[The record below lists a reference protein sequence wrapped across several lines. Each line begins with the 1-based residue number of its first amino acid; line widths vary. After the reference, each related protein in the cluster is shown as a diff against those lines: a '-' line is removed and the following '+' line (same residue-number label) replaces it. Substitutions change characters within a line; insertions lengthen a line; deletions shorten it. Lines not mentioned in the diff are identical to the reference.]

1 MKKFCYLAC
10 VFLLMPLVNLYV
22 YAINVYIDGV
32 AVEYNDETNYPFS
45 ENGAVFVPLYPT
57 LEAFGAD
64 SIVQDNP
71 NGTVIVKKGDIYVNC
86 NTSENCIYR
95 NGVRINS
102 DYGLVWRGP
111 LYVSTGFFKAF
122 DAEVSLGGSGVIITT
137 DKNTNKLKIFGSSYD
152 SAYRASKYFNV
163 RYEPEK
169 GMYFGSSANGYE
181 NAEKLSLAAD
191 KEVSAFTVTCATSDD
206 FTQALDSLRT
216 ASDEG
221 KIVRFCLFPENGELL
236 QNFAEQNAVYS
247 ETAQKISETGARTLV
262 YSLPNAVCRYSDSYV
277 ENSQEYIEAFRNI
290 CNIFKTNNPSA
301 TVVWQVCSCMADR
314 AADYYPGDAYVDYAE
329 ISVCRHSEHNSSENE
344 NAVSNFAYQFG
355 YRKPLL
361 FEAALRDIA
370 YGNGIAEKLLEMFTY
385 LPIKFP
391 QFKAVFLEIS
401 AENADSESDFSFSN
415 ALKAGVSGT
424 NYLSDINSEDCK
436 SPYYFEL
443 ANNVTVPPSKIKL
456 YSYLKNSESGVAR
469 IECRINGVTVANL
482 GTSEIPH
489 EMPVD
494 FSNYP
499 GQTVSLEVVAYGE
512 NDFMLAKTDCF
523 LNVSANHSADNR
535 VTDEKGKK
543 TPPIVPM
550 ASVVVGILAISVII
564 KKINDIFC

>member
-10 VFLLMPLVNLYV
+10 VFLLMPLINLSA
-22 YAINVYIDGV
+22 YAINVYIDDV
-32 AVEYNDETNYPFS
+32 MVDYNDETNYPFA

-86 NTSENCIYR
+86 NTFENCIYR

-137 DKNTNKLKIFGSSYD
+137 DKNANKLKIFGSSYD

-169 GMYFGSSANGYE
+169 GLYFGSSANGYE

-191 KEVSAFTVTCATSDD
+191 KEISAFTVNCLTSDD

-221 KIVRFCLFPENGELL
+221 KIVRFCIFPENMELL
-236 QNFAEQNAVYS
+236 QDSAIQNEVYS
-247 ETAQKISETGARTLV
+247 EMAQKISETGARTLI
-262 YSLPNAVCRYSDSYV
+262 YSLPNTLCRHSDNYV

-301 TVVWQVCSCMADR
+301 TVVWQVCSCMTDR
-314 AADYYPGDAYVDYAE
+314 ASDFYPGDAYVDYAE
-329 ISVCRHSEHNSSENE
+329 ISLCRHSEHNFSENE
-344 NAVSNFAYQFG
+344 NAVSNFVYQFG

-361 FEAALRDIA
+361 FESALRDIA
-370 YGNGIAEKLLEMFTY
+370 YGNNIAEKLLEMFTY

-401 AENADSESDFSFSN
+401 AENTDSESDFSFLN
-415 ALKAGVSGT
+415 ALKAGVFGT
-424 NYLSDINSEDCK
+424 NYLSDINSEVCK

-456 YSYLKNSESGVAR
+456 YSYFKNSESDVAR
-469 IECRINGVTVANL
+469 IECRINGVTVANV
-482 GTSEIPH
+482 GISEIPH
-489 EMPVD
+489 ETSVD

-499 GQTVSLEVVAYGE
+499 GQTVTLEVVAYGE
-512 NDFMLAKTDCF
+512 NDFLLAKTDCN
-523 LNVSANHSADNR
+523 LNVSANHSADNK
-535 VTDEKGKK
+535 VADEKKK
-543 TPPIVPM
+543 QAPPIVPI
-550 ASVVVGILAISVII
+550 ASVVMGILIISVII

>member
-1 MKKFCYLAC
+1 MKKFRYLAC
-10 VFLLMPLVNLYV
+10 VFLLMQLMVFSA

-32 AVEYNDETNYPFS
+32 AVEYNDETNYPFA

-86 NTSENCIYR
+86 NTAENCIYR

-111 LYVSTGFFKAF
+111 LFVSTDFFKAF
-122 DAEVSLGGSGVIITT
+122 NANVSLGGSGVIITT
-137 DKNTNKLKIFGSSYD
+137 DKNSNKLKIFGSSYD
-152 SAYRASKYFNV
+152 SAYRAAKYFNV

-169 GMYFGSSANGYE
+169 GMYFGSSENGYE
-181 NAEKLSLAAD
+181 SAEKLSLAAD
-191 KEVSAFTVTCATSDD
+191 KEVSAFTVACATSDD
-206 FTQALDSLRT
+206 FLQVRNSLLT
-216 ASDEG
+216 AANEG
-221 KIVRFCLFPENGELL
+221 RIVRFLLFPENRELL
-236 QNFAEQNAVYS
+236 QNAALQNAVYS
-247 ETAQKISETGARTLV
+247 EKAQNISETGARTLI
-262 YSLPNAVCRYSDSYV
+262 YLLPDSVCRYSERYI
-277 ENSQEYIEAFRNI
+277 ENPQEYVEAFRNI
-290 CNIFKTNNPSA
+290 CNIFKNNNPSA

-329 ISVCRHSEHNSSENE
+329 ISVCRHSEHNFAENE
-344 NAVSNFAYQFG
+344 RAVSNLVYQFG

-370 YGNGIAEKLLEMFTY
+370 YGENNAEELLETFTY

-401 AENADSESDFSFSN
+401 AENTDSKSDFSFSN
-415 ALKAGVSGT
+415 ALKAVVSGT

-456 YSYLKNSESGVAR
+456 YSYLKDSESEVER
-469 IECRINGVTVANL
+469 IECRINGVAVANV
-482 GTSEIPH
+482 GSSGIPH
-489 EMPVD
+489 ETPVD
-494 FSNYP
+494 FSDYP
-499 GQTVSLEVVAYGE
+499 GQTVTLEVIAYGE
-512 NDFMLAKTDCF
+512 NDFLLAKNDCT

-535 VTDEKGKK
+535 VTDEKQKQ
-543 TPPIVPM
+543 TLPIVPIAIVIM
-550 ASVVVGILAISVII
+550 GILAISVII